1 MMLNKKLER
10 LNAKSVQIKHGY
22 VPGYSNK
29 ITLLMVSIL
38 FCFLNKLIAQQLP
51 LFTQYREN
59 TGLLNP
65 AALEPDYLAYS
76 NNFTVGASYRSQW
89 NGLSGAPRTMTIRGT
104 YYADDYAGVTMMG
117 GGYLMRDQTGPI
129 SFTGAYGRIAGVI
142 TSDPTL
148 GGVILGLTAGLVQF
162 GINTD
167 NIVVRDKTDDLA
179 MTGQNQLFP
188 DVGVGIYAYRYM
200 YTGRTASSY
209 IYGGVSMP
217 QVLGLDLKVQNTS
230 SDYYLERVRH
240 LYGLLGMYLFFDD
253 NSFIEP
259 SVWVKYAPN
268 APVNV
273 DVNVRYQMPGSLW
286 VGTGGST
293 SGILH
298 LEAGVLLGEN
308 LGLDNSIR
316 IGYGYGYSFKTFG
329 PFVGGGHEINI
340 SYSLNK

>member
-1 MMLNKKLER
+1 MMLNKYLER
-10 LNAKSVQIKHGY
+10 LYAKSINVGHGY
-22 VPGYSNK
+22 AVGYPKK
-29 ITLLMVSIL
+29 ITFLMIGFI
-38 FCFLNKLIAQQLP
+38 FCWFHKLSAQQLP

-65 AALEPDYLAYS
+65 AALEPDYLGYG

-89 NGLSGAPRTMTIRGT
+89 DGLSGAPKTMTLRAT
-104 YYADDYAGVTMMG
+104 YFADDYAGVTMMG
-117 GGYLMRDQTGPI
+117 GGYLVRDQTGPL

-142 TSDPTL
+142 TSDPTQ

-162 GINTD
+162 GVNSD

-179 MTGQNQLFP
+179 SANQNQLFP
-188 DVGVGIYAYRYM
+188 DVGVGIYAYKYIS
-200 YTGRTASSY
+200 TGRTGSSY
-209 IYGGVSMP
+209 IYGGASMP
-217 QVLGLDLKVQNTS
+217 QVLGLNLNYKANAG
-230 SDYYLERVRH
+230 DYYLQRVRH
-240 LYGLLGMYLFFDD
+240 IYGLLGMYMFFDD

-259 SVWVKYAPN
+259 SVWVKYVPN

-273 DVNVRYQMPGSLW
+273 DVNLRYQLPGSLW

-293 SGILH
+293 AGSLH

-308 LGLDNSIR
+308 LGLNNSIR
-316 IGYGYGYSFKTFG
+316 IGYGYDYSFRTFG